1 MWVANLCTIEFHPF
15 LHRVDAHRPDYVV
28 FDLDPGAGASIVE
41 CCDVALALRER
52 VDGGAKTSGAAGLH
66 VYARAGDRTY
76 AETKAYA
83 RELAAELADTRD
95 DVVAAQSRRERAG
108 RVLVDWLQNDETRST
123 VAPYSLRG
131 VAYPTVSMR
140 VTWTR
145 SSVAR
150 VSAGRSC
157 SCSSRRTS
165 RHGSR
170 DTATS
175 SERSGRG
182 KCE

>member
-52 VDGGAKTSGAAGLH
+52 VDGVAKTSGAAGLH
-66 VYARAGDRTY
+66 VYAPAGDRTY

-131 VAYPTVSMR
+131 VAYPTVSMP
-140 VTWTR
+140 VTWDEVER
-145 SSVAR
+145 CAR
-150 VSAGRSC
+150 ERRPELLVFLAADVSPRIARYGDLFGALRP
-157 SCSSRRTS
+157 R
-165 RHGSR
+165 
-170 DTATS
+170 
-175 SERSGRG
+175 EV
-182 KCE
+182 

>member
-52 VDGGAKTSGAAGLH
+52 VDGVAKTSGAAGLH
-66 VYARAGDRTY
+66 VYAP
-76 AETKAYA
+76 TKAYA

-131 VAYPTVSMR
+131 VAYPTVSMP
-140 VTWTR
+140 VTWDEVER
-145 SSVAR
+145 CAR
-150 VSAGRSC
+150 ERRPELLVFLAADVSPRIARYGDLFGALRP
-157 SCSSRRTS
+157 R
-165 RHGSR
+165 
-170 DTATS
+170 
-175 SERSGRG
+175 EV
-182 KCE
+182 